1 MKNVNFQI
9 KVAGTTF
16 ATVVLVFAL
25 QGIFRSLSVA
35 LIGPGDSFSALV
47 GSAFTSL
54 ATTAV
59 PIAAVLSVYLYISLA
74 PLKHAIGA
82 VKQGEELSPSRQQ
95 QARRVITRLPV
106 ILIIGNIVGSAFGSV
121 LSIIAAPGELLQ
133 LQGILRLVN
142 SVAAG
147 VVLAYI
153 QIGIDDT
160 VLGEPRRLLGI
171 YHLDEATGY
180 RFISMFRRRMVVYT
194 SVVVMVSTILAITGV
209 SALQSAGGETLN
221 PELLAGS
228 LSIITVY
235 AVLLTVITAY
245 TTSLGERSQIEALQ
259 KRLDGLA
266 AGTGRLEASIPITQS
281 DEIGVMTSSINRI
294 MERYTALVDNIRSV
308 AEQVV
313 RSSTE
318 LDTVVEQTSAATE
331 RLSSSIEQVNAAAEE
346 NMTSVTE
353 TGNNL
358 KTMLSSVDRITE
370 QVDSQASNVEQ
381 SSSAVTELAESV
393 RSVTTTTEQ
402 ANELA
407 EQADRVAR
415 EGGEAVRTSLQSIH
429 DIESASE
436 QVNSIISV
444 ISKISAQTNML
455 AMNAAIEAAHA
466 GEAGRG
472 FAVVAEEVRS
482 LAADSAGSAR
492 EISEHIKQ
500 MRAQVKTGVS
510 NAENAGEALDRIQSD
525 IARTS
530 GLIAEIAS
538 AMREQNSG
546 TDELL
551 TGITSLVDSTESI
564 RSVAREQKERNDTM
578 RTSLEELMA
587 SFSEIQKS
595 TNEQAHGTREIVES
609 FESLKRVSAENAQVV
624 EKLRE
629 ISGGE

>member
-1 MKNVNFQI
+1 MKYLNFQI
-9 KVAGTTF
+9 KVAANTF
-16 ATVVLVFAL
+16 AVVILVFAV
-25 QGIFRSLSVA
+25 QGISRSLSIA
-35 LIGPGDSFSALV
+35 LLTPDESFFELV
-47 GSAFTSL
+47 GAAFTNL
-54 ATTAV
+54 AVTAI
-59 PIAAVLSVYLYISLA
+59 PIAALLAIYLYISLA
-74 PLKHAIGA
+74 PLKH
-82 VKQGEELSPSRQQ
+82 VVRELKQGKGVSDSRKQ
-95 QARRVITRLPV
+95 QARRVIAQLPYV
-106 ILIIGNIVGSAFGSV
+106 LVVGNIVGSAFGSV
-121 LSIIAAPGELLQ
+121 LSLIAAPDELLQ
-133 LQGILRLVN
+133 LQGVLRLVN
-142 SVAAG
+142 GVAAG

-160 VLGEPRRLLGI
+160 ILGEPRRILGI
-171 YHLDEATGY
+171 HHLEEALGY
-180 RFISMFRRRMVVYT
+180 RVISMFRRRVVVYT
-194 SVVVMVSTILAITGV
+194 SVAVMISTIVAITGV
-209 SALQSAGGETLN
+209 SALELRSGEALSAEHFS
-221 PELLAGS
+221 GS
-228 LSIITVY
+228 MSIMIAY
-235 AVLLTVITAY
+235 SILLTAFVAY

-259 KRLDGLA
+259 KRFETLA
-266 AGTGRLEASIPITQS
+266 SGGAGTESSIPITQA
-281 DEIGVMTSSINRI
+281 DEIGAMTSSINRV
-294 MERYTALVDNIRSV
+294 MEYYAALVDNIRGV

-313 RSSTE
+313 NSSSE

-331 RLSSSIEQVNAAAEE
+331 RLSSSIDQVNAAAEE
-346 NMTSVTE
+346 NMASVTE

-578 RTSLEELMA
+578 RTSLDELLE

-595 TNEQAHGTREIVES
+595 TNEQARGTREIVES
-609 FESLKRVSAENAQVV
+609 FERLKRVSAENAQVV